1 MLNPTQKPQLSAV
14 AERLYKGGHL
24 PESFTPKVY
33 QDIVENACDDITRVL
48 DEWIIDFVLFE
59 MSELSAGDIKE
70 ISEIFEQIKGDRA
83 LWFSQYAVIFHPR
96 HANKKMFQQHFF
108 QCLDCIKEVYSDFD
122 YQNLGSGS
130 FSIFFPDEIR

>member
-24 PESFTPKVY
+24 PDSFTPKVY

-48 DEWIIDFVLFE
+48 DEWIIDFALFE
-59 MSELSAGDIKE
+59 MSELSRGDIRE
-70 ISEIFEQIKGDRA
+70 VSEILEQIKGDRN
-83 LWFSQYAVIFHPR
+83 LWFMQYKVIFAPR
-96 HANKKMFQQHFF
+96 RGDKKVFEQHFF
-108 QCLDCIKEVYSDFD
+108 QCLDRIKEVYSDFD

-130 FSIFFPDEIR
+130 FSVFFPDEI